1 MSEFGRIVRQE
12 SKQLGEDYE
21 PSYKEILRAKYDAE
35 WAKFSPEMQQFAEY
49 ANDLSELFGFT
60 N

>member
-12 SKQLGEDYE
+12 SKQDPNYE
-21 PSYKEILRAKYDAE
+21 PTWKEILRRQYDAE
-35 WAKFSPEMQQFAEY
+35 WAKFSPEMQEFAEY
-49 ANDLSELFGFT
+49 TNDLSELFGFT